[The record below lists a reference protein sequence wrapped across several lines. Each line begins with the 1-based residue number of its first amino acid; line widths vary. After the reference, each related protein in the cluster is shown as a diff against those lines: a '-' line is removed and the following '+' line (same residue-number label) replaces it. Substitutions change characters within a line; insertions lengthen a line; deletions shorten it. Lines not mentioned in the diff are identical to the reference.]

1 MKLTSIILA
10 LTASALAIKP
20 QRRDTAPAP
29 TATTNPT
36 DSSGFNIGEISS
48 ALYLFPPPSLWP
60 SIRITSQSKDPILTI
75 QTPLFHSANLPMNRT
90 ATANFGN
97 ISPPPKSLIPE
108 ILSVVPVTVLWEL
121 INPQSRS
128 SLASAFS
135 AGSTPAWYSS
145 LPADVKSYMSV
156 VKSQISEGALTA
168 TTGLA
173 YESTTTS
180 ASTTG
185 KATGTST
192 GTGGGSSAG
201 ATSTS
206 KGLAASQPTGLTA
219 SVVGALGVLGL
230 ALVL

>member
-10 LTASALAIKP
+10 LAASALAVQP
-20 QRRDTAPAP
+20 QRRDTVTVA
-29 TATTNPT
+29 ATTTT
-36 DSSGFNIGEISS
+36 DPSGFNIGEISS
-48 ALYLFPPPSLWP
+48 AL
-60 SIRITSQSKDPILTI
+60 
-75 QTPLFHSANLPMNRT
+75 ANLSTNTT

-108 ILSVVPVTVLWEL
+108 ILSVVPVTVLWDL
-121 INPQSRS
+121 INAQSRS

-156 VKSQISEGALTA
+156 VKSQISGGALTA

-173 YESTTTS
+173 YETSS
-180 ASTTG
+180 ASTSSGSGAT
-185 KATGTST
+185 TGTA
-192 GTGGGSSAG
+192 GGSS
-201 ATSTS
+201 TSTS

-219 SVVGALGVLGL
+219 SVIGAVGVLGL